1 MSAIRGRLGS
11 MGPLVV
17 SLCVACGGAGA
28 KPAESAPGASSVPAR
43 DVATYAFESLDA
55 RPVTSTAFAGKPVVL
70 AFVTTWDLP
79 SQAQVRYL
87 IEMDKRDQGKVAYA
101 AVCLQESK
109 DRELIEVYRST
120 LGVTFPMAIA
130 DRGTLAGAGAFGDVQ
145 SVPTVV
151 VVDATGHVVLQKV
164 GLVPSDEIRAA
175 LRGL

>member
-1 MSAIRGRLGS
+1 MIVTALERVRAAA
-11 MGPLVV
+11 LV
-17 SLCVACGGAGA
+17 LLAACGGGAA
-28 KPAESAPGASSVPAR
+28 KPAESALPPGSSAVPAR

-55 RPVTSTAFAGKPVVL
+55 RPVTSAAFAGKPVVL

-87 IEMDKRDQGKVAYA
+87 IEMDKRDQGAVVYA
-101 AVCLQESK
+101 AICLQESK

-120 LGVTFPMAIA
+120 LGIGFPMGIA

-151 VVDATGHVVLQKV
+151 VLDASGHVALQKV
-164 GLVPSDEIRAA
+164 GLVKSEEIRAA